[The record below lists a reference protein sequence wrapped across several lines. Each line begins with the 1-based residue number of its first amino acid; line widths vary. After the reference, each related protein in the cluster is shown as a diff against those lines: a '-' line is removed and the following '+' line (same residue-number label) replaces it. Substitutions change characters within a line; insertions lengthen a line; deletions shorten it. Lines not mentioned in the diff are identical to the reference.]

1 MNLAT
6 SAWWSKFLKVMEVN
20 SMPENGFHAFDEA
33 IDIPA
38 WLNDGPARDANASH
52 LLTQHLDDS
61 FSQDASLPW

>member
-38 WLNDGPARDANASH
+38 WLNDGPAGDANASQ
-52 LLTQHLDDS
+52 LLTQHLDDYY
-61 FSQDASLPW
+61 SQDASLPW